1 MVQPGHN
8 PATYEPLPRQ
18 ITLLSKADVYFRIGV
33 PFEKAWMDNIR
44 SSNPKMKIVDTRKG
58 ISLREIEDFREI
70 EKKLNGKHTH
80 EKSGDHGHEHK
91 KGEKDPHVWMNP
103 RLVKIQAKNIYEAL
117 VQADP
122 ENKEFYQK
130 NLNDFQKELD
140 VLYKDMKEAFSQIK
154 SRKILVFHPF
164 LGYLTDEFGLA
175 QIPIEIQGKT
185 PTSRELSRIID
196 WVKKENIRVVFV
208 QKQFSTREAKT
219 IASAIKGEVIVVNP
233 LAENY
238 IENMRDMT
246 RVLQKEL
253 K

>member
-1 MVQPGHN
+1 
-8 PATYEPLPRQ
+8 
-18 ITLLSKADVYFRIGV
+18 
-33 PFEKAWMDNIR
+33 
-44 SSNPKMKIVDTRKG
+44 
-58 ISLREIEDFREI
+58 
-70 EKKLNGKHTH
+70 
-80 EKSGDHGHEHK
+80 
-91 KGEKDPHVWMNP
+91 MNP

-140 VLYKDMKEAFSQIK
+140 ALYQDMKEAFSQIR

-164 LGYLTDEFGLA
+164 IGYLTDEFGLE

-196 WVKKENIRVVFV
+196 WVKKEKIRVVFV